1 MKSKNKRHYYIEV
14 WFEKNRLS
22 NLCTNSLKEQYTSL
36 VMQTSPLRDPVSH
49 SGIILQIE
57 TSSFVNLNILS
68 SLASPKN
75 VSFIPAKVGNDMLN
89 TD

>member
-1 MKSKNKRHYYIEV
+1 MNP
-14 WFEKNRLS
+14 
-22 NLCTNSLKEQYTSL
+22 LKEQNTSDANL
-36 VMQTSPLRDPVSH
+36 PLRDPVSH

-57 TSSFVNLNILS
+57 TSSFVNLKVS

-89 TD
+89 TDWEIWLMSFLLF

>member
-1 MKSKNKRHYYIEV
+1 MNP
-14 WFEKNRLS
+14 
-22 NLCTNSLKEQYTSL
+22 LKEQYTSL
-36 VMQTSPLRDPVSH
+36 VMQTSPLGDPVSH
-49 SGIILQIE
+49 SGIILQTE
-57 TSSFVNLNILS
+57 TSSFVNLNMLS